1 MSSLISDFADEFSK
15 EIGNVLDGFYDTFK
29 YTTTGNNLTH
39 PRTLGYIVK
48 AVLELDNAANLDID
62 LRINVDGKKF
72 QPDILVRDKMN
83 KPILIVD
90 YESPNSS
97 DARIIP
103 KDIISYI
110 KWKTPIPYIIITT
123 LPKKSSPQWELLYTN
138 KTGVN
143 NHLYGLDRKTRTE
156 IKDKIRKNPFDY
168 WFDFYRNKLK
178 DCGDKLDNIYF
189 ININSKEISF
199 EDILI

>member
-1 MSSLISDFADEFSK
+1 MIPSLVNDFADKFSK
-15 EIGNVLDGFYDTFK
+15 EIGNVPDGFYDTFQ

-48 AVLELDNAANLDID
+48 VVLELDNAANLDID

-72 QPDILVRDKMN
+72 QPDILVRDQMN

-103 KDIISYI
+103 KDIIPYI
-110 KWKTPIPYIIITT
+110 KWKTPNPYIIITT
-123 LPKKSSPQWELLYTN
+123 LPKKSSPQWKLLYSN
-138 KTGVN
+138 KGGCNEYHNPSSSVS
-143 NHLYGLDRKTRTE
+143 HLNSTFSL
-156 IKDKIRKNPFDY
+156 
-168 WFDFYRNKLK
+168 NK
-178 DCGDKLDNIYF
+178 
-189 ININSKEISF
+189 
-199 EDILI
+199 